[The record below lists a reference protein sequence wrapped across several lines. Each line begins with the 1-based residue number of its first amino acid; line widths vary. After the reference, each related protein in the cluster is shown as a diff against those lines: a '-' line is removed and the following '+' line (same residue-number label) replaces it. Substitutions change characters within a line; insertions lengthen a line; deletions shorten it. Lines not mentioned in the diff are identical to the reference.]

1 MRIQRSTIVALV
13 LLFGCDAKE
22 TVAETPAQSK
32 DALPASAIAPEQ
44 SAYVAV
50 GRVDLQAVVDGVADG
65 SIKSAAE
72 LETKLS
78 SDTMASVDL
87 DADGERDELR
97 IVEKRA
103 EKSTVFE
110 IHALPSAKVKA
121 AAAAKAEADIDIEVA
136 PVIAELRLDAHAD
149 AGKAIARASFSQSFV
164 ASAKI
169 TANVEVEHTFTGV
182 SVSADGLM
190 QVDGEANAF
199 VAWTFRPRRPLF
211 VAEVFVVAHAST
223 PEPDPCWPP
232 GHCKHGF
239 WKATGED
246 PPGHE
251 RKHDDDR
258 DDVGAKK
265 HDGDHGK
272 PNDAGAKK
280 HDDDHGKPKP
290 ASDKGKPD
298 KGHADKG
305 HADKGNKGGAD
316 KGGGKGKGK

>member
-1 MRIQRSTIVALV
+1 MRIQRSAILSLV
-13 LLFGCDAKE
+13 MLFGCDAKVE
-22 TVAETPAQSK
+22 TVAETPAPSK
-32 DALPASAIAPEQ
+32 DALPASALAPEQ
-44 SAYVAV
+44 SAYIAL

-78 SDTMASVDL
+78 SETVANVDL

-103 EKSTVFE
+103 DKGTVFE

-121 AAAAKAEADIDIEVA
+121 AAKAKADANIDIELA
-136 PVIAELRLDAHAD
+136 PVVAELHLDAHAD
-149 AGKAIARASFSQSFV
+149 AGKAIARASFSESFV

-169 TANVEVEHTFTGV
+169 TANVSVEHEFTGV

-190 QVDGEANAF
+190 HVDADANAF

-211 VAEVFVVAHAST
+211 VAEVFVVAHVST

-246 PPGHE
+246 APGHE
-251 RKHDDDR
+251 QKLDDRGHGKHDDVGR
-258 DDVGAKK
+258 VDVDIHIGGAKG
-265 HDGDHGK
+265 HDAPDHGK
-272 PNDAGAKK
+272 AA
-280 HDDDHGKPKP
+280 HDKPSH
-290 ASDKGKPD
+290 ASDKGHGD
-298 KGHADKG
+298 KGH
-305 HADKGNKGGAD
+305 